1 MRREPLG
8 EVPSPTAQ
16 ARAAQHRLFQRISQQ
31 TPRRATHP
39 LRRCIQLFRCRPHRI
54 ARIVQQSNR
63 LHCTAPSHLAAIVA
77 DVTEPVEVAD
87 MRGRRRHLRENVA
100 HEGRE
105 PRGTFG
111 DVRGQIALMKIE
123 SAARR
128 SSVLGG
134 GPSARRCANLAF
146 EAGQPLF
153 LRPRWRRDPQQVG
166 LRVALLQFQHQHV
179 VGIIQHRKPP
189 VRADLRN
196 ESVIDRAQDL
206 RHLSIHPET

>member
-1 MRREPLG
+1 MTARPATEPRDKPRGELRKRLAQRKLLDRTRFVPMENLADRAPPVSTMRREPLG

-63 LHCTAPSHLAAIVA
+63 LHCTAQSHLAAIVA
-77 DVTEPVEVAD
+77 DVTEPVEVTD

-153 LRPRWRRDPQQVG
+153 LRPRWRR
-166 LRVALLQFQHQHV
+166 H
-179 VGIIQHRKPP
+179 K
-189 VRADLRN
+189 
-196 ESVIDRAQDL
+196 S
-206 RHLSIHPET
+206 